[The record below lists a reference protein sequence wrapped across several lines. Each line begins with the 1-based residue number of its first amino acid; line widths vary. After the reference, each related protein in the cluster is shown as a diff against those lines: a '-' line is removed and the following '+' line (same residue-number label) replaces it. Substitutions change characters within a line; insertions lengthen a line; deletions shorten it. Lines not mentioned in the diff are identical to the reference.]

1 MGFSSSPWLPCEE
14 QAAAPGMRWEMKEN
28 PRKGIWSRGGFP
40 HAGCHRVNAARV
52 GHTAAYLAYPQGI
65 SWADPSH

>member
-1 MGFSSSPWLPCEE
+1 
-14 QAAAPGMRWEMKEN
+14 MRWEMKEN